1 MSDRE
6 MGFEK
11 ISLGESMKMAFSFQ
25 KKGKDTQKSKSQS
38 IYQFVSCKPNWIF
51 ISSLKIKRLLLK

>member
-38 IYQFVSCKPNWIF
+38 I
-51 ISSLKIKRLLLK
+51 ISICFMQAKLDFY